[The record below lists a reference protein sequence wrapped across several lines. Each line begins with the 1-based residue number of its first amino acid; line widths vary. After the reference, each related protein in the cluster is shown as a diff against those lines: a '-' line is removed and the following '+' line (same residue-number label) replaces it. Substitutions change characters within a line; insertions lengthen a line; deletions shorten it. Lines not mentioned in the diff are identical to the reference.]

1 MSLRSGRESF
11 GYRAH
16 RAIENRCPCA
26 RHGRAGRGYGIA
38 AERRCGS
45 LLPPVATDYRKKDVK
60 TLCARR
66 RFVRC
71 FRATESRSCRGHL
84 DWRSCDGH
92 DRVSADGPSR
102 SHAHGRARVTEGGG
116 AALHL
121 VGSSC
126 NLAGGSEWLLYDDR
140 PDLWGRFRSTEFW
153 WMHAMVR
160 LWLIFTT
167 ILFLGEP
174 LVARRQKHQPVP
186 ADPGRRL
193 ARMQWLHWAL
203 LALSSI
209 TVLAAVAGSQ
219 GICIP
224 ISTATGTFRSSLQW
238 RLGGEL

>member
-1 MSLRSGRESF
+1 MLAAASGF
-11 GYRAH
+11 YM
-16 RAIENRCPCA
+16 I
-26 RHGRAGRGYGIA
+26 
-38 AERRCGS
+38 
-45 LLPPVATDYRKKDVK
+45 
-60 TLCARR
+60 
-66 RFVRC
+66 
-71 FRATESRSCRGHL
+71 
-84 DWRSCDGH
+84 
-92 DRVSADGPSR
+92 
-102 SHAHGRARVTEGGG
+102 
-116 AALHL
+116 
-121 VGSSC
+121 
-126 NLAGGSEWLLYDDR
+126 DR

-224 ISTATGTFRSSLQW
+224 ISTATGTFRSSLQSAA
-238 RLGGEL
+238 RGRALTYSDNISFGAYQCFDIYGNLAERRCHGHSIQCSNQLQSRAYDTGNQ